1 MSHYTQII
9 RYSTFSSF
17 PLSGTTS
24 LLYVANDQNKLYLWD
39 GSNYVAAVAATQGW
53 NGEVATYADLP
64 AAADHNGEVW
74 FVTTPSGIWPLNHPA
89 GLYISDGVDWNET
102 PMVAGAVIGTGS
114 TADNSVMRSNGTSG
128 SQIQGSGVIIDDSN
142 NITGVGSITATSYI
156 LSGLTAG
163 RVLIGGSGGTITSTS
178 QLNYSTTLAALTIGS
193 SISLTNG
200 MSIIDSLSNT
210 SYVAGQGASNYLSLN
225 WVPNATAANAYGE
238 LKTAGGSNDIR
249 FMTGGGKAIFA
260 NTALALYDTAGDN
273 YVQLKINEDQAADRT
288 LNLILGASDRT
299 ITLSGNPTLADWFDQ
314 SVKQASS
321 PTFAGLSITGKT
333 GGVIPYFSGGTLT
346 TSSSFLFSSGVFRIG
361 ADIGVVNGMSF
372 GDTTLSIESAIGQSS
387 SNKMQFV
394 WNYNATASSA
404 YAEIKTKSGNND
416 IRFMGEGGKAIFANT
431 ALALYDTASDHY
443 VQFKINEDQAANRT
457 LNWVLGASDRT
468 ITLSG
473 NPTLG
478 DWFDQ
483 AVKTTSSPT
492 FAQLNVDNIRLDGN
506 TISTTDAAGIMLI
519 DTNGGS
525 IAVLDNMVCGA
536 SGTALESGFTSSR
549 SSNPRIWLY
558 ETGASTNNK
567 IWEHLA
573 NSGTYRFRV
582 ANDDRTNSVSIYDVT
597 RSGLGS
603 LVFTV
608 PTATVTIS
616 SLLNV
621 DNLRLDGN
629 TLSSTNT
636 NGNITLA
643 PNGTGLINYGG
654 ASTSG
659 GFQGIDESTYVSNNT
674 EFLLIKTSNGAGV
687 WGYKGSSNNAGSLIF
702 KTHSTQNTPTTA
714 LTLWSDQNAIFAQN
728 VYLGSNASDYRRVR
742 LGGGNQFGYLFTS
755 FPGTGDGIELG
766 YNFYY
771 DSSGTGQIGTT
782 GGGTA
787 YFQVGYGEFK
797 WFAANAG
804 AGNPV
809 EKAALNGDGNWTYQ
823 GSATYID
830 NKYIY
835 WGTGADSRIGF
846 DGSNTIWNL
855 QNAGAGKLYWQ
866 VNDSSTS
873 GDLELVQY
881 GAGDSGMT
889 FTIAGVFSY
898 SIGVDNSD
906 SDIFK
911 ISASS
916 AIGTNSTISITT
928 AQNIALLGD
937 GNFGSGTKVIYIANA
952 TTAPTT
958 DPTGGGIMYV
968 ESGALKYRGS
978 SGTVTTIANA

>member
-1 MSHYTQII
+1 MGVLRNI
-9 RYSTFSSF
+9 FKSS
-17 PLSGTTS
+17 S
-24 LLYVANDQNKLYLWD
+24 
-39 GSNYVAAVAATQGW
+39 
-53 NGEVATYADLP
+53 
-64 AAADHNGEVW
+64 
-74 FVTTPSGIWPLNHPA
+74 TPSGTVSSISVVTANGFAGSVANATTTPA
-89 GLYISDGVDWNET
+89 ITLSTTVTGILQGNGTAISAAST
-102 PMVAGAVIGTGS
+102 TGS
-114 TADNSVMRSNGTSG
+114 
-128 SQIQGSGVIIDDSN
+128 
-142 NITGVGSITATSYI
+142 GSIVLETSPTLITPI

-163 RVLIGGSGGTITSTS
+163 RVLIGGAGSVITSTS

-193 SISLTNG
+193 SISLANG
-200 MSIIDSLSNT
+200 MSIIDALSNT

-225 WVPNATAANAYGE
+225 WVPNATPANAYAE
-238 LKTAGGSNDIR
+238 LKTYAGSNNLILQTD
-249 FMTGGGKAIFA
+249 GGNVCIGTTSAIEKLTVSGNISASGSITANGLLASTSAGILIESQNGTDVALFGAA
-260 NTALALYDTAGDN
+260 NTANCTFYGTVKLDASTASRILSTDASSNITALDTATYPSLTELS
-273 YVQLKINEDQAADRT
+273 YVKGVTSSIQSQINAITGGYVTSITGTANQVIASAST
-288 LNLILGASDRT
+288 GA
-299 ITLSGNPTLADWFDQ
+299 ITLSLPQ
-314 SVKQASS
+314 SI
-321 PTFAGLSITGKT
+321 G
-333 GGVIPYFSGGTLT
+333 
-346 TSSSFLFSSGVFRIG
+346 TSSSVVFGRL
-361 ADIGVVNGMSF
+361 D
-372 GDTTLSIESAIGQSS
+372 
-387 SNKMQFV
+387 
-394 WNYNATASSA
+394 
-404 YAEIKTKSGNND
+404 
-416 IRFMGEGGKAIFANT
+416 
-431 ALALYDTASDHY
+431 
-443 VQFKINEDQAANRT
+443 
-457 LNWVLGASDRT
+457 
-468 ITLSG
+468 
-473 NPTLG
+473 
-478 DWFDQ
+478 
-483 AVKTTSSPT
+483 
-492 FAQLNVDNIRLDGN
+492 VDNVRLDGN
-506 TISTTDAAGIMLI
+506 TISTTDASGIMLL

-525 IAVLDNMVCGA
+525 IALVDNAVCGA
-536 SGTALESGFTSSR
+536 SGTALTSGFTTSR

-558 ETGASTNNK
+558 ETGASANNK
-567 IWEHLA
+567 VWEHLA

-582 ANDDRTNSVSIYDVT
+582 AIDDLTNSVSIYDVT
-597 RSGLGS
+597 RSGVGS

-797 WFAANAG
+797 WFVANAG
-804 AGNPV
+804 AGNPTQ
-809 EKAALNGDGNWTYQ
+809 KAIMNGDGNWTFD
-823 GSATYID
+823 GSATYND

-835 WGTGADSRIGF
+835 FGTGADSRIGF
-846 DGSNTIWNL
+846 DGSDTIWNL
-855 QNAGAGKLYWQ
+855 QNAGSGKLFWQ

-881 GAGDSGMT
+881 GSGDSGMT
-889 FTIAGVFSY
+889 FTLAGVFSY
-898 SIGVDNSD
+898 SIGIDNSD
-906 SDIFK
+906 SDTFK
-911 ISASS
+911 LSASS